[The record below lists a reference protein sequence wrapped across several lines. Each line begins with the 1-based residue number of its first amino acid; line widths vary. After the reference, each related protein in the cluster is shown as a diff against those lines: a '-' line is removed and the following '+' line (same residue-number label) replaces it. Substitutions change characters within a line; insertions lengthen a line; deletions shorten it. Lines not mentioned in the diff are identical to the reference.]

1 MSEYIFELN
10 SVTKKHENFQL
21 NPVTIKLPY
30 GHIMGLIGPNGA
42 GKTTIIQLMMNLI
55 KASSGHI
62 KIFGQDYSTA
72 EVAIKD
78 KIGFVYEDNCY
89 GNEFKAG
96 RMKDLIAPFYS
107 RWDDKKFNE
116 LAKQFK
122 LDLNQTIGSYSRGQ
136 KVRFALAMALSH
148 NAELLI
154 LDEPTS
160 GADPV
165 FRADLAEIL
174 REEIAD
180 GKKSVLF
187 STHITTDLEKTADF
201 ITMINNGNIMFS
213 DSLLDLQ
220 EKYWLVKGSNSVLTP
235 LISNCLTGC
244 RQYAYGFEAL
254 TLQREKL
261 ESHSKADLVF
271 ERPNLEEIMVYL
283 CKEESHHA

>member
-1 MSEYIFELN
+1 MSEYIFEFD
-10 SVTKKHENFQL
+10 SVTKIYPNFNL
-21 NPVTIKLPY
+21 KPVSFKLPY

-42 GKTTIIQLMMNLI
+42 GKTTIIKLMMNLI
-55 KASSGHI
+55 KANSGTI
-62 KIFGQDYSTA
+62 KIFGQDYQNA

-78 KIGFVYEDNCY
+78 RIGFVYEDNCY
-89 GNEFKAG
+89 NNEFKAG

-107 RWDDKKFNE
+107 RWDDAKFRQ
-116 LAKQFK
+116 LANQFK
-122 LDLNQTIGSYSRGQ
+122 LDLGQRIGLFSRGQ

-201 ITMINNGNIMFS
+201 ITMINDGTIMFN
-213 DSLLDLQ
+213 DTLTDLQ
-220 EKYWLVKGSNSVLTP
+220 EKYWLVKGGNPALSDQVKS
-235 LISNCLTGC
+235 CLTGC
-244 RQYAYGFEAL
+244 RNYAYGFEAL
-254 TLQREKL
+254 TSDRHNLEKL
-261 ESHSKADLVF
+261 AGNALTF
-271 ERPNLEEIMVYL
+271 EKPNLEQIMVYL
-283 CKEESHHA
+283 CKEESDHA

>member
-1 MSEYIFELN
+1 MSEFIFEFN
-10 SVTKKHENFQL
+10 SVSKSYTNFQL
-21 NPVTIKLPY
+21 NPVSFKLPY

-42 GKTTIIQLMMNLI
+42 GKTTIIKLLMNLI
-55 KASSGHI
+55 KANSGSLSV
-62 KIFGQDYSTA
+62 FGQGYATS

-78 KIGFVYEDNCY
+78 RIGFVYEDNCY
-89 GNEFKAG
+89 NNEFKAI

-107 RWDDKKFNE
+107 RWDDQKFKE
-116 LAKQFK
+116 LADRFQ
-122 LDLNQTIGSYSRGQ
+122 LDLSQRIGLYSRGQ

-148 NAELLI
+148 NAELLV

-201 ITMINNGNIMFS
+201 ITMINGGNIMFS
-213 DSLLDLQ
+213 DSLIDLQ
-220 EKYWLVKGSNSVLTP
+220 EKYWLVKGANEILTP
-235 LISNCLTGC
+235 EIRQLLTGC

-254 TLQREKL
+254 SEKPEKL
-261 ESHSKADLVF
+261 NWLAGSALSF

-283 CKEESHHA
+283 CKEGAVHA